1 MQVSHTVV
9 SHVCNI
15 FLVLMMRCLTFD
27 IRYRLAAIK
36 LTFQPTTEAK
46 SSLVTG
52 LSNALLIPMVVIAS
66 ESAS

>member
-9 SHVCNI
+9 SYVCNI
-15 FLVLMMRCLTFD
+15 FLLLMMRCSTSD

>member
-1 MQVSHTVV
+1 VQVSHTVV
-9 SHVCNI
+9 SYVCNI

-27 IRYRLAAIK
+27 IRYKLATIK

-52 LSNALLIPMVVIAS
+52 LSNALSIPMVVIAS